1 MEEGLKQMTTL
12 VLKLNEKVK
21 RERGRDEERNPLKD

>member
-1 MEEGLKQMTTL
+1 MTTI

-21 RERGRDEERNPLKD
+21 RERMTKEVNKTKYVVEV